1 SGTPTASGAFSYN
14 IPLVGG
20 CGTAK
25 SATGTI
31 TVNDIPTIAYA
42 GLDQVNFATCGL
54 TTVTLAGNVPTA
66 GTGKWTIVS
75 GDDGVFTL
83 DTDATTTFTGT
94 VGTAY
99 VLRWTISNMSCTD
112 STDDLNVRMT
122 PLPETPVASVLAEP
136 TCLVPTGS
144 IVLSGLPSGDWIV
157 NPGNIRGNTATTTI
171 TGLIPGGTYSFTVT
185 SEIGCISL
193 PSLNVTVG
201 NVICANKDTS
211 AAINGKDGGST
222 TVSVLDND
230 TLNGKAVV
238 PSEVTLT
245 PKGTYPTG
253 ITLNADGTITVTPG
267 TPADTYEVEY
277 TICEKLNPTN
287 CSTTTVT
294 VVVEQAAIVANKDT
308 PAAINGKDG
317 GSTTVSVLDNDTL
330 NGKAVVPSE
339 VTLTPKG
346 TYPTGITLNA
356 DGTITVT
363 PGTPADT
370 YEVEY
375 TICEKLNPT
384 NCSTTTVTV
393 PVTAAPIVANKDTP
407 AAINGKDGGSTTV
420 SVLDNDTLNGKAVV
434 PSEVTL
440 TPKGTYPAGITLN
453 ADGTITVTPGTPADT
468 YEVEYTICEK
478 LNPTNC
484 SSTTVTVVVEKPVI
498 DAVTETTDSINGI
511 TGGTTSS
518 LISNDTLNGDKV
530 VIGTNPGDVIL
541 TPKTV
546 PTGLTLNPDGT
557 VTVAPNTPAGNY
569 NVEYQICEVT
579 NPTNCDTVIS
589 VVVVGAAVIDAV
601 DDNVIF
607 ADGINGS
614 LEVINVLDND
624 RLNGGKISNPAVV
637 TLKSLTVL
645 SGITLNVD
653 GTIDVAPNTP
663 GGVYTLTYQI
673 CDVINRSNC
682 ITAKVTIF
690 VEVPSIAVVKT
701 AVFNDENK
709 SGYAN
714 AGETITYKFKI
725 TNTGNTP
732 LLNVIID
739 DQLPGLV
746 MSGGPITLGVNEV
759 DENSF
764 IGTYVIKQSD
774 INLGKISNQATVFGT
789 SANGITVEDMS
800 DNLSEVDDNPTV
812 SPIEG
817 CVIKVFNAISPNGD
831 SRNERF
837 YIQGLECYPDNT
849 VEIYNRWGV
858 LVFERDGYNN
868 EERAFKGF
876 SEGRTTV
883 QKSEGLPVGTYYY
896 VLKYKDSESNAHQKA
911 GYLYINK

>member
-1 SGTPTASGAFSYN
+1 
-14 IPLVGG
+14 
-20 CGTAK
+20 
-25 SATGTI
+25 
-31 TVNDIPTIAYA
+31 
-42 GLDQVNFATCGL
+42 
-54 TTVTLAGNVPTA
+54 NVPTQ
-66 GTGKWTIVS
+66 
-75 GDDGVFTL
+75 
-83 DTDATTTFTGT
+83 
-94 VGTAY
+94 
-99 VLRWTISNMSCTD
+99 
-112 STDDLNVRMT
+112 
-122 PLPETPVASVLAEP
+122 P
-136 TCLVPTGS
+136 TCSLATGS
-144 IVLSGLPSGDWIV
+144 VTLSGLPSGTWTI
-157 NPGNIRGNTATTTI
+157 NPGNITGNTATKEL
-171 TGLIPGGTYSFTVT
+171 TGLTAGTYNFTVT
-185 SEIGCISL
+185 NAVGCTSL
-193 PSLNVTVG
+193 PSADVVINAQPVTPAEPTISAITQPTCATATGSFTITNYDPAYTYTITPLTNVVQNRSTVTAPAGSYKVTATLGACTSVESVEAVINAQPGTPVRPLIRSTPATCLVTVSSTIDNYVTG
-201 NVICANKDTS
+201 NTYTFDPVGPTVDASGLISGMAIGTDYTVTSGDVNCTSVASASFSNAAQLATPEVPLLKVVVQPNCVNVIGSFSIENYDVQYKYDVIPSIGVTQTGNVVTAPSGSYTIIATLGSCSSVRSNDIVMNNVICANKDIPAT
-211 AAINGKDGGST
+211 INGKEGGNT
-222 TVSVLDND
+222 AVSVLDND

-238 PSEVTLT
+238 RSEITLT

-253 ITLNADGTITVTPG
+253 ITLNADGTIRVASG
-267 TPADTYEVEY
+267 TPADNYEIEY
-277 TICEKLNPTN
+277 KICEKL
-287 CSTTTVT
+287 S
-294 VVVEQAAIVANKDT
+294 I
-308 PAAINGKDG
+308 
-317 GSTTVSVLDNDTL
+317 
-330 NGKAVVPSE
+330 
-339 VTLTPKG
+339 
-346 TYPTGITLNA
+346 
-356 DGTITVT
+356 
-363 PGTPADT
+363 
-370 YEVEY
+370 
-375 TICEKLNPT
+375 
-384 NCSTTTVTV
+384 
-393 PVTAAPIVANKDTP
+393 
-407 AAINGKDGGSTTV
+407 
-420 SVLDNDTLNGKAVV
+420 
-434 PSEVTL
+434 
-440 TPKGTYPAGITLN
+440 
-453 ADGTITVTPGTPADT
+453 
-468 YEVEYTICEK
+468 
-478 LNPTNC
+478 TNC
-484 SSTTVTVVVEKPVI
+484 SSTKVTVVVEKPVI
-498 DAVTETTDSINGI
+498 DAVTETTDLINGI
-511 TGGTTSS
+511 TGGTTPP
-518 LISNDTLNGDKV
+518 LTSNDILNGDKV

-541 TPKTV
+541 TPKSV
-546 PTGLTLNPDGT
+546 PTGLMLNPDGT

-579 NPTNCDTVIS
+579 NQGNCDTVTS
-589 VVVVGAAVIDAV
+589 VVAVGAAVIDAV

-607 ADGINGS
+607 ADGINGA
-614 LEVINVLDND
+614 LEIINVLDND
-624 RLNGGKISNPAVV
+624 RLNGGKIINPAVV

-653 GTIDVAPNTP
+653 GTVDVAPNTP

-701 AVFNDENK
+701 AVFNDENN

-725 TNTGNTP
+725 ANTGNTP

-739 DQLPGLV
+739 DKLPGLV

-789 SANGITVEDMS
+789 SANGITVEDES
-800 DNLSEVDDNPTV
+800 DNISEVDDNPTV

-858 LVFERDGYNN
+858 LVFERDSYNN

>member
-1 SGTPTASGAFSYN
+1 
-14 IPLVGG
+14 
-20 CGTAK
+20 
-25 SATGTI
+25 
-31 TVNDIPTIAYA
+31 
-42 GLDQVNFATCGL
+42 
-54 TTVTLAGNVPTA
+54 
-66 GTGKWTIVS
+66 
-75 GDDGVFTL
+75 
-83 DTDATTTFTGT
+83 
-94 VGTAY
+94 
-99 VLRWTISNMSCTD
+99 
-112 STDDLNVRMT
+112 
-122 PLPETPVASVLAEP
+122 
-136 TCLVPTGS
+136 
-144 IVLSGLPSGDWIV
+144 
-157 NPGNIRGNTATTTI
+157 
-171 TGLIPGGTYSFTVT
+171 
-185 SEIGCISL
+185 
-193 PSLNVTVG
+193 
-201 NVICANKDTS
+201 
-211 AAINGKDGGST
+211 
-222 TVSVLDND
+222 
-230 TLNGKAVV
+230 
-238 PSEVTLT
+238 LT

-253 ITLNADGTITVTPG
+253 ITLNTDGTITVAAG

-277 TICEKLNPTN
+277 TICEKLNPLN
-287 CSTTTVT
+287 CSSTTVT
-294 VVVEQAAIVANKDT
+294 VPVTAASIVANKDT

-317 GSTTVSVLDNDTL
+317 GNTTASVLDNDTL
-330 NGKAVVPSE
+330 NGKVVVPSE
-339 VTLTPKG
+339 VNLTPKG
-346 TYPTGITLNA
+346 TYPAGITLNA
-356 DGTITVT
+356 DGTIIVAA
-363 PGTPADT
+363 GTPADT

-375 TICEKLNPT
+375 TICEKLNPL
-384 NCSTTTVTV
+384 NCSSTTVTV

-407 AAINGKDGGSTTV
+407 AAINGKDGGNTTV

-434 PSEVTL
+434 SSEVTLTPKGTYPTGITLNADGTITVAAGTPADTYEVEYTICEKLNPLNCSSTTVTVPVTAAPIVANKDTPAAINGKDGGNTTASVLDNDTLNGKVVVPSEVNLTPKGTYPAGITLNADGTITVAAGTPADTYEVEYTICEKLNPSNCSSTTVTVLVTAAPIVANKDTPAAINGKDGGNTVSVLDNDTLNGKAVVSSEVTL

-453 ADGTITVTPGTPADT
+453 ADGTITVAPGTPADT

-478 LNPTNC
+478 LNPSNC
-484 SSTTVTVVVEKPVI
+484 SSTIVKVLVEKPVI
-498 DAVTETTDSINGI
+498 NAVTETTDLINGI
-511 TGGTTSS
+511 TGGTTPP
-518 LISNDTLNGDKV
+518 LTSNDILNGDKV
-530 VIGTNPGDVIL
+530 VIGTNSGNVIL
-541 TPKTV
+541 TPKSV

-569 NVEYQICEVT
+569 NIEYQICEVT
-579 NPTNCDTVIS
+579 NQGNCDTVTS
-589 VVVVGAAVIDAV
+589 VVAVGAAVIDAV

-624 RLNGGKISNPAVV
+624 RLNGGKINNPAVV

-663 GGVYTLTYQI
+663 SGVYTLTYEI

-774 INLGKISNQATVFGT
+774 INFGKISNQATVFGT
-789 SANGITVEDMS
+789 SANGITVEDIS

-831 SRNERF
+831 SQNERF
-837 YIQGLECYPDNT
+837 YIQGLECYPNNT

-896 VLKYKDSESNAHQKA
+896 VLKYKDSESNAHEKA